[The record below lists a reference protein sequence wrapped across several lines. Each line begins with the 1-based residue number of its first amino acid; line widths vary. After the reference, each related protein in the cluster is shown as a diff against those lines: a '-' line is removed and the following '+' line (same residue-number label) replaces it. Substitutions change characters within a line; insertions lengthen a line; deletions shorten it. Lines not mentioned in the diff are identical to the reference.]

1 MAPYGRCL
9 RCDGCRRTS
18 AVLEEIQERSWSS
31 VVPAVVL
38 LWLDILPCLAPGV
51 YTMLLAWTAQ
61 VSWKHVGWGMVRA
74 EVLVG
79 MIGWLWAYS
88 YFFYLSSEKIVQD
101 AVFCFNHNRNGHVQ
115 AMKHNEKY
123 DIHEIMLNFLQF
135 YSVWAWYQV
144 MPWLLPCA
152 FVPRRP
158 SGMAR
163 SRWST
168 SSAKRW
174 LDVAIF
180 GCQQL
185 LWLCCQPIIEHQ
197 TLLDPVVRSYI
208 HGFFP
213 EFLVRKW

>member
-1 MAPYGRCL
+1 MIFGGSGGGA
-9 RCDGCRRTS
+9 
-18 AVLEEIQERSWSS
+18 AVAGHLTMPGSWGLYHAAGMDS
-31 VVPAVVL
+31 
-38 LWLDILPCLAPGV
+38 PGV
-51 YTMLLAWTAQ
+51 LKTCGLRDSKSWGFSGYDWMV
-61 VSWKHVGWGMVRA
+61 VSI
-74 EVLVG
+74 L
-79 MIGWLWAYS
+79 I
-88 YFFYLSSEKIVQD
+88 FFLPQQWKIVQD

-123 DIHEIMLNFLQF
+123 DIHEMVMNFLQF

-163 SRWST
+163 SKWST

-180 GCQQL
+180 GRQQL
-185 LWLCCQPIIEHQ
+185 LWLCCQPMIEHQ
-197 TLLDPVVRSYI
+197 TLLDPVVRSYTDFSRI
-208 HGFFP
+208 SGEEMITKEP
-213 EFLVRKW
+213 